1 MGLVWA
7 LIMGL
12 VAGAI
17 ARFIFPG
24 QQQMSWL
31 KTMLLGVG
39 GALLA
44 GLLGRAVGWYEMGE
58 GPGLI
63 ASVVGALLIIFIVGR
78 LPSKASH

>member
-7 LIMGL
+7 AIMGL

-31 KTMLLGVG
+31 KTMLLGIG

-44 GLLGRAVGWYEMGE
+44 GLLGRALGWYEAGQ
-58 GPGLI
+58 GAGLI
-63 ASVVGALLIIFIVGR
+63 ASIVGALLIIFLVSK
-78 LPSKASH
+78 LPSKV

>member
-7 LIMGL
+7 AIMGL

-44 GLLGRAVGWYEMGE
+44 GVLGRAVGWYEAGQ
-58 GPGLI
+58 GAGLI
-63 ASVVGALLIIFIVGR
+63 ASVVGALVIIFIFSK
-78 LPSKASH
+78 LPSKV

>member
-1 MGLVWA
+1 MGFIWA
-7 LIMGL
+7 AIMGL

-31 KTMLLGVG
+31 KTMLLGIG

-44 GLLGRAVGWYEMGE
+44 GLLGRALGWYEAGE
-58 GPGLI
+58 GAGLI
-63 ASVVGALLIIFIVGR
+63 ASILGALLIIFLVSK
-78 LPSKASH
+78 LPSKV

>member
-7 LIMGL
+7 AIMGL

-31 KTMLLGVG
+31 KTMLLGIG

-44 GLLGRAVGWYEMGE
+44 GLLGRALGWYEAGQ
-58 GPGLI
+58 GAGLI
-63 ASVVGALLIIFIVGR
+63 ASILGALLIIFLVSK
-78 LPSKASH
+78 LPSKV

>member
-7 LIMGL
+7 CIMGL

-44 GLLGRAVGWYEMGE
+44 GLLGRVLGWYE
-58 GPGLI
+58 PGQGAGLV
-63 ASVVGALLIIFIVGR
+63 ASVLGALLIIFIVGK
-78 LPSKASH
+78 LPSKVQP

>member
-1 MGLVWA
+1 MGFVWA
-7 LIMGL
+7 AIMGL

-31 KTMLLGVG
+31 KTMLLGIG

-44 GLLGRAVGWYEMGE
+44 GLLGRALGWYEAGE
-58 GPGLI
+58 GAGLI
-63 ASVVGALLIIFIVGR
+63 ASILGALLIIFLVSK
-78 LPSKASH
+78 LPSKV

>member
-7 LIMGL
+7 AIMGL

-31 KTMLLGVG
+31 KTMLLGIG

-44 GLLGRAVGWYEMGE
+44 GLLGRALGWYEAGE
-58 GPGLI
+58 GAGLI
-63 ASVVGALLIIFIVGR
+63 ASVLGALLIIFIVSK
-78 LPSKASH
+78 LPSKV

>member
-7 LIMGL
+7 AIMGL

-31 KTMLLGVG
+31 KTMLLGIG

-44 GLLGRAVGWYEMGE
+44 GLLGRAVGWYEAGQ
-58 GPGLI
+58 GAGLI
-63 ASVVGALLIIFIVGR
+63 ASVLGALLIIFIFSK
-78 LPSKASH
+78 LPSKV

>member
-1 MGLVWA
+1 MGFVWA
-7 LIMGL
+7 AIMGL

-31 KTMLLGVG
+31 KTMLLGIG

-44 GLLGRAVGWYEMGE
+44 GLLGRAVGWYEAGQ
-58 GPGLI
+58 GAGLI
-63 ASVVGALLIIFIVGR
+63 ASVLGALLIIFIFSK
-78 LPSKASH
+78 LPSKV

>member
-7 LIMGL
+7 AIMGL

-31 KTMLLGVG
+31 KTMLLGIG

-44 GLLGRAVGWYEMGE
+44 WLIGRALGWYEAGQ
-58 GPGLI
+58 GAGLI
-63 ASVVGALLIIFIVGR
+63 ASVLGALLIIFIVSK
-78 LPSKASH
+78 LPSKV